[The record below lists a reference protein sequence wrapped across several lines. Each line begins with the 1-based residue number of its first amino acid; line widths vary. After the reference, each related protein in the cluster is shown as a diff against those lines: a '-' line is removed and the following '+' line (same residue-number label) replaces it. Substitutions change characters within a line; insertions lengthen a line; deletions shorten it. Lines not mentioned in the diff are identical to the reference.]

1 MCVVS
6 MVMDMGRTSWPW
18 NPPVGSPIQ
27 PVTVPFNT
35 TDWTIA
41 TTDEATALQAFE
53 ELIAAAEKLD
63 RILGLADC
71 EDPEKAKWLDAVR
84 ERVRQHEAS
93 KVDRRLDLTK
103 KSKNV

>member
-27 PVTVPFNT
+27 PVTVPFDNT
-35 TDWTIA
+35 GWTIA
-41 TTDEATALQAFE
+41 TTDESIALQAFE

-84 ERVRQHEAS
+84 ERVRQHEFE
-93 KVDRRLDLTK
+93 KVNTRLGLNK
-103 KSKNV
+103 